1 MKYDRKKL
9 IDRKDE
15 ELSAKNYYSI
25 AWNKYKLTIPRC
37 NYLSIDLELI
47 EIQTR
52 RIGLAT
58 KWLRVLSI
66 PPNDKTRNHLVANPI
81 RRVWISINSKSMLR

>member
-25 AWNKYKLTIPRC
+25 VWNKYKLTIPRC

-47 EIQTR
+47 EIQS
-52 RIGLAT
+52 
-58 KWLRVLSI
+58 LSCQ
-66 PPNDKTRNHLVANPI
+66 PDTL
-81 RRVWISINSKSMLR
+81 SSKKFVFSLLIE